1 MPFLWF
7 KRRKKSLPSAVVDPE
22 EGGIVQLLPLEERVA
37 QSLSLSEIDDDALR
51 DRMAALLPALFASD
65 APAYRIII
73 PEEVKLPETESPKK
87 KGKKRPPLGMKGVP
101 SLRSFEKMAVP
112 SGFTA
117 LSLHSSLLSLA
128 SFAVGQYHMAQIQ
141 ARLERIDQ
149 RLASLASFQNNEYQ
163 SRVLALMAQLQRSFA
178 FQKEILSDPALR
190 ERQLRRMD
198 EFEERCMELLGQA
211 NLALLETSRQ
221 QGLSFSAYEEATEAA
236 EGWLCYSRALRSLLR
251 QIARGE
257 YLLSGGSLSLAQC
270 EAILPGYEKQC
281 REAYASLASWHRE
294 NGKRLRIDW
303 EKKRR
308 ARPPL
313 VKGVL
318 SRLGLGEKAYQALD
332 PALADCLS
340 DQASAEGED
349 PAEKESP
356 YRGSVSL
363 IAKEGKLYYEE
374 EGKGR

>member
-22 EGGIVQLLPLEERVA
+22 EGVIVQLLPLEEKEA

-51 DRMAALLPALFASD
+51 DRMAALLPTLFASD

-73 PEEVKLPETESPKK
+73 PEEAKLPKTESPKK
-87 KGKKRPPLGMKGVP
+87 KGKKRPPLGMKGAP
-101 SLRSFEKMAVP
+101 SLRSFEKLALP

-141 ARLERIDQ
+141 ARLERIDR

-163 SRVLALMAQLQRSFA
+163 SRVLAQLQRGFA

-198 EFEERCMELLGQA
+198 ECEERCMELLGQA

-236 EGWLCYSRALRSLLR
+236 EGWLCYSRALRSLLC

-281 REAYASLASWHRE
+281 REAYASLASWHKE

-340 DQASAEGED
+340 DQVSAEWED
-349 PAEKESP
+349 PAEK
-356 YRGSVSL
+356 
-363 IAKEGKLYYEE
+363 
-374 EGKGR
+374 